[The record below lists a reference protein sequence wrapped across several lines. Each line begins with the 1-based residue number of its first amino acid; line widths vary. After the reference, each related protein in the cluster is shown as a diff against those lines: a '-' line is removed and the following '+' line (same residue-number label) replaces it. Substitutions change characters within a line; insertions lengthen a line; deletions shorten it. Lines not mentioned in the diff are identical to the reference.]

1 LIALAHAHDVLMEH
15 NWKGADLRE
24 TIDRALNAF
33 VGNGGVR
40 LRLEGP
46 PVHITPK
53 VALALAMALQELTT
67 NATKYGALSN
77 DTETCERLLDCAG
90 VGTRPCFPCGGKKV
104 ADRRSSRRT
113 IKGSGRACSSA
124 TSRTNSEAK
133 WMSNMRRVELSVRS
147 TFPLLGMMTRL

>member
-24 TIDRALNAF
+24 TIDRALTAF

-77 DTETCERLLDCAG
+77 DTGHVNVSWT
-90 VGTRPCFPCGGKKV
+90 
-104 ADRRSSRRT
+104 
-113 IKGSGRACSSA
+113 
-124 TSRTNSEAK
+124 
-133 WMSNMRRVELSVRS
+133 VR
-147 TFPLLGMMTRL
+147 G